1 MSRAESVAQ
10 THAERSPGE
19 SVVADSGGQAA
30 RALPVLR
37 GQRQHVELATVL
49 LPSNAT
55 GLEVVEPSQPAQL
68 VQLGRLQYVFEALPA
83 AEAPHCSQPV
93 HPIACNVSLTE
104 EPDVGNPQVR
114 FCEGH

>member
-1 MSRAESVAQ
+1 MAQ
-10 THAERSPGE
+10 TYAELPAGE
-19 SVVADSGGQAA
+19 GVVADPGGQTA

-37 GQRQHVELATVL
+37 GQRQHAEHAAILSL
-49 LPSNAT
+49 SNAP
-55 GLEVVEPSQPAQL
+55 GLEVVEPPQPASF
-68 VQLGRLQYVFEALPA
+68 VQLGRLRCVSEALPA

-93 HPIACNVSLTE
+93 HPIACDVSFTE

>member
-1 MSRAESVAQ
+1 MAQ
-10 THAERSPGE
+10 TYAERPSGK

-37 GQRQHVELATVL
+37 GQRQHAELAAVL

-55 GLEVVEPSQPAQL
+55 GPEVVEPPQPTTF
-68 VQLGRLQYVFEALPA
+68 VQLGRLPCVSEALPSA
-83 AEAPHCSQPV
+83 DTSRCSQLV
-93 HPIACNVSLTE
+93 HPIACNVSFTE